1 MFNTKFTYYGNQTN
15 ILEQYLNS
23 ENQIQ
28 VKKESFNN
36 MALNHSLNNFFFTL
50 KTSHTETLFTYCN
63 PGGGGRVEALTSS
76 TDAKGVVKGSIDYF
90 KHQLFYV
97 NHALSK
103 EDFVP
108 SFYECKIIDL
118 TWFEKTF

>member
-36 MALNHSLNNFFFTL
+36 MALNHSLNNFFL
-50 KTSHTETLFTYCN
+50 H
-63 PGGGGRVEALTSS
+63 
-76 TDAKGVVKGSIDYF
+76 
-90 KHQLFYV
+90 
-97 NHALSK
+97 
-103 EDFVP
+103 
-108 SFYECKIIDL
+108 
-118 TWFEKTF
+118 